1 MKKILILSFFSFL
14 FIQCTSIKEHNA
26 HLNDL
31 IVENDLNSDVD
42 FTYKKLQRLQPKL
55 YWYISKKELDY
66 KFDSLKNTITKP
78 MTSFEFYKKL
88 SPVIASIHQGH
99 LTVSPS
105 TKILSKAEKK
115 ALKDKGISPFS
126 QFDFEIINNRLYVVK
141 NKSENKTIQTGAEV
155 VAINGKKISE
165 LISGYY
171 TLFTSDGYNKTF
183 KRKRMSYMFPSFYNN
198 QNGIQDSI
206 NYSFKQNDSL
216 HVVCIK
222 RKKTE
227 PLKTNKTKTKE
238 TVTTL
243 DAKQKKKIKV
253 DKSTYGYD
261 EITKTNNRDLKFI
274 EKDSSIALLKIRQF
288 DLGKPSR
295 FYEESFGKIQ
305 LHKTKTLIIDLRN
318 NPGGAIKEIANLY
331 SYLSDSTYVF
341 LNPYEVASKTSLAE
355 KAPFSKAP
363 LLAKILVTPFYA
375 PVVYFKTYKDK
386 NGNYYSSNSQSKPKP
401 INKNAFRGKV
411 YVMINGGTF
420 SAASIIS
427 SNLKGSK
434 RATFV
439 GEETGGAYNGTV
451 AGIMPIIKLPNS
463 EINIKVGLMAVVP
476 FYKTTLEGRGVFP
489 DKEIVPTIA
498 DYANGKDPELNW
510 ILEDIKKNSTILDEN
525 RKDKNI
531 TLK

>member
-1 MKKILILSFFSFL
+1 MKKILFLSFFCLLFL
-14 FIQCTSIKEHNA
+14 QCTSVKEHNE

-31 IVENDLNSDVD
+31 ITENDLKADVD
-42 FTYKKLQRLQPKL
+42 FAYKKLQRLQPKL
-55 YWYISKKELDY
+55 YWYVSKKELDY
-66 KFDSLKNTITKP
+66 KFDSLKSTITKP

-88 SPVIASIHQGH
+88 SPVLASVRQGH
-99 LTVSPS
+99 LRTLPS
-105 TKILSKAEKK
+105 TKILSKAESK
-115 ALKDKGISPFS
+115 ALKDKGTSPFS
-126 QFDFEIINNRLYVVK
+126 QFDFEIINDNMYVVK
-141 NKSENKTIQTGAEV
+141 NKSENKSIRIGAEV
-155 VAINGKKISE
+155 VAINGQKVSE
-165 LISGYY
+165 LTSGYY

-198 QNGIQDSI
+198 ENGIQDSI

-216 HVVCIK
+216 QVICIK

-227 PLKTNKTKTKE
+227 PLKIKKTKE
-238 TVTTL
+238 VATTL
-243 DAKQKKKIKV
+243 DAKQKKKIKK

-261 EITKTNNRDLKFI
+261 EATKTNNRELKFI
-274 EKDSSIALLKIRQF
+274 EKDSSIALVKIKHF
-288 DLGKPSR
+288 ELGKPSR
-295 FYEESFGKIQ
+295 FYEESFNKMQ
-305 LHKTKTLIIDLRN
+305 LYKTKTLIIDLRN

-341 LNPYEVASKTSLAE
+341 LDPYEVASKTSLAE
-355 KAPFSKAP
+355 KSPFSKAP
-363 LLAKILVTPFYA
+363 LLAKILLAPFYA
-375 PVVYFKTYKDK
+375 PVVYFKTHKDK
-386 NGNYYSSNSQSKPKP
+386 NGNYYSSNSQSNPKP
-401 INKNAFRGKV
+401 INKNAFKGKV
-411 YVMINGGTF
+411 YAMINGGTF

-476 FYKTTLEGRGVFP
+476 FYKTTLEGRGIFP

-498 DYANGKDPELNW
+498 DYVNGKDPELNW
-510 ILEDIKKNSTILDEN
+510 ILEDIKKNSIIPEEN
-525 RKDKNI
+525 QKDKNV